1 MITNTPAIRLL
12 VCGESTFDCII
23 KCIRKSQISV
33 HIKMFIWR
41 DDLIGNKLANE
52 LLKAANRGVKIQIYK
67 DRTGAIYEL
76 AEEKRQSFFHKTN
89 NTYLKYSA
97 LLVNYFYPLQGK
109 TGSQKQRE
117 NELTKELSRHKNIQI
132 DFDSSKGDHSKY
144 YIFDNNTLI
153 LGGIN
158 IEDKEISTDVS
169 GMKYHDYMIEFN
181 GSIYVD
187 YFLNRLSGI
196 TAYKEENKI
205 DFIFNIKNRY
215 EIKEFFLNLIES
227 AKHSIDI
234 LMAYIGDKDIHNK
247 IIETVNRGI
256 KVNIILPAKAN
267 LQNDFNYKLLKKLI
281 TGTNGKINI
290 YLSPDMIHAKLILV
304 DNKVLTIGSS
314 NLNSLSMSKLFE
326 LNTLIKLEDNIFRKE
341 LINSIISQINISKKI
356 NHSSDLYYN
365 KLKAFIEGVICG

>member
-12 VCGESTFDCII
+12 VCGESTFNCII
-23 KCIRKSQISV
+23 KSIRKSQISV

-215 EIKEFFLNLIES
+215 EIKEFFLDLIES
-227 AKHSIDI
+227 AKQSIDI

-290 YLSPDMIHAKLILV
+290 YLSPEMIHAKLILV
-304 DNKVLTIGSS
+304 DNKLLTIGSS